1 MLVGEEMK
9 QLISIRHLNT
19 PLGVMI
25 AGATD
30 NGLCLLEYHDRALLS
45 KELEDLQ
52 VLLNAEVAEQDHPI
66 ISMANSQLHEYFA
79 GTRKSFTVPLLTP
92 GTDFQQKVWHGLL
105 DIPFG
110 ETRSYLVQ
118 AEILGDVKSI
128 RAVAHANGCNRISII
143 IPCHRV
149 IGKNGSLTGY
159 GGGIERKRF
168 LLLHESHYSVSTR
181 HDLFSGLLNVP

>member
-1 MLVGEEMK
+1 MLVGEEKK
-9 QLISIRHLNT
+9 QVISIRHLNT

-30 NGLCLLEYHDRALLS
+30 NGLCLLEYHDRTLLT

-52 VLLNAEVAEQDHPI
+52 VLLNAEVTEQDHPI
-66 ISMANSQLHEYFA
+66 IDRANSELHEYFA
-79 GTRKSFTVPLLTP
+79 GSRKNFSVPLLTP
-92 GTDFQQKVWHGLL
+92 GTQFQQKVWHSLI
-105 DIPFG
+105 DIPYG
-110 ETRSYLVQ
+110 ETRSYIMQ
-118 AEILGDVKSI
+118 SEILGDVKSI

-168 LLLHESHYSVSTR
+168 LLLHESHYSVNTR